1 MLNWTG
7 LDAYHEIQKQ
17 AFKLKFV
24 EIGAQW
30 IIQIFA
36 GQLFINMK
44 KLPIKAIFADKKS
57 VEPTLKVSKCVY
69 INGKNISLHPI
80 LPIRKHVK
88 KKLAFLAE
96 KSTKALALSP
106 IC

>member
-36 GQLFINMK
+36 GQLFINIK
-44 KLPIKAIFADKKS
+44 KLPIKAIFADK
-57 VEPTLKVSKCVY
+57 EA
-69 INGKNISLHPI
+69 
-80 LPIRKHVK
+80 RQ

-96 KSTKALALSP
+96 KSAKALAPSP